1 MVDRALRE
9 FMKEY
14 EERQL
19 KFKANILVQLSHMVH
34 TTPQSNVS
42 DSNMFQKHIVVPEIV
57 KQPKRRVDDH
67 TLPVLKANKV

>member
-1 MVDRALRE
+1 MEDRALQE

-14 EERQL
+14 VERQS
-19 KFKANILVQLSHMVH
+19 KFEANILVQLSQMVP

-42 DSNMFQKHIVVPEIV
+42 SSNMFQKHIVLPEIV
-57 KQPKRRVDDH
+57 EQPKRRVDDH